1 MFGFVKKFGKYA
13 FLFAR
18 RWSNMA
24 LYLVALL
31 LCSICLGLVVF
42 SGFLLSFDMSNGVNE
57 LVQELDQPLV
67 LRKKVQKVW
76 ESDYYEI
83 DKLIPPSQKG
93 GENDMRLSIA
103 ESEQIFD
110 ICPEAAGYYRTA
122 VRTNLVTESVNNQSL
137 NKTYRPFS
145 FTYQSGARDEYKPIF
160 ETEYSGKPEEGSY
173 LFASGET
180 YAALGG
186 ELLCGAYPAKE
197 GELALPVYMAY
208 GFLNYGYRTYDPDT
222 GKGGELVQIRDIS
235 ELIGKQFSMS
245 YRKLTDYDRA
255 TNEFA
260 PEKYS
265 EGTTHYYYRSFV
277 VTGVVKSS
285 WTQFERTVLFSREE
299 KKADALLG
307 FFADANSFGKETGYR
322 DEFVSY
328 QKIYVPTTVSK
339 EQKKQLAEL
348 VAGSYQNQKT
358 EYFYSMHGLSGNH
371 VGGETFRYGYWT
383 GQDEVPDA
391 TAVWRYS
398 RQGYYAERD
407 CYLTIQ
413 DSLPSF
419 ESYTRRIETL
429 QANWASVLGAVAFF
443 MVVYILVLTFFA
455 RVHIGKSRYLIGLF
469 RSLGAPRWKLLL
481 LMALP
486 LFVLTGASA
495 LCGIGVTAILF
506 RWMNVATGFPVLYPT
521 WVQPAMLCA
530 ALLLFLLLNVALLR
544 FELRKDPMALL
555 RGKE

>member
-1 MFGFVKKFGKYA
+1 MFDFVKKFGKYA

-18 RWSNMA
+18 NRAHVA
-24 LYLVALL
+24 LYLLVFF
-31 LCSICLGLVVF
+31 LCSICFGSVIF
-42 SGFLLSFDMSNGVNE
+42 SGFLMSFDMSGSVKE
-57 LVQELDQPLV
+57 LIEGLDQPLI
-67 LRKKVQKVW
+67 LRKKVTDIR
-76 ESDYYEI
+76 ETDYYAEHN
-83 DKLIPPSQKG
+83 KVPPSESG
-93 GENDMRLSIA
+93 GENEMRLSIA
-103 ESEQIFD
+103 ESEQIFA
-110 ICPEAAGYYRTA
+110 ICPEAAGFYQA
-122 VRTNLVTESVNNQSL
+122 SVRTNIVSASGPVASTCV
-137 NKTYRPFS
+137 PFS
-145 FTYQSGARDEYKPIF
+145 FAYQSGARDEGKPIF
-160 ETEYSGKPEEGSY
+160 ETEYLGKPKENSY

-197 GELALPVYMAY
+197 GELALPAYMAY
-208 GFLNYGYRTYDPDT
+208 GFLNYGYRAYDPDT
-222 GKGGELVQIRDIS
+222 GKSGELVQIRDIS

-245 YRKLTDYDRA
+245 YRKLNDYDRA
-255 TNEFA
+255 TNKFA

-265 EGTTHYYYRSFV
+265 EGTTVYYRSFV

-285 WTQFERTVLFSREE
+285 WTQFERTVLFPREE
-299 KKADALLG
+299 KKADELLG

-328 QKIYVPTTVSK
+328 QKIYVPTTLND
-339 EQKKQLAEL
+339 EQKKLLAL
-348 VAGSYQNQKT
+348 LAVDSYQNQKT

-371 VGGETFRYGYWT
+371 VGMETFIYGYWT

-398 RQGYYAERD
+398 REGYYAERD
-407 CYLTIQ
+407 CYLTIE
-413 DSLPSF
+413 DSLPAF
-419 ESYTRRIETL
+419 EAYTRRIEAL
-429 QANWASVLGAVAFF
+429 QAEWPSVLGAVAFF

-455 RVHIGKSRYLIGLF
+455 RVHIGRSRYLIGLF
-469 RSLGAPRWKLLL
+469 RSLGASRRRLLL

-506 RWMNVATGFPVLYPT
+506 RWMNAATGFPVLYPT

-530 ALLLFLLLNVALLR
+530 ALLLFLLLNVALLQ

>member
-18 RWSNMA
+18 NKAHVA
-24 LYLVALL
+24 LYLLVFF
-31 LCSICLGLVVF
+31 LCSICFGSVIF
-42 SGFLLSFDMSNGVNE
+42 SGFLMSFDMSGSVKE
-57 LVQELDQPLV
+57 LIEGLDQPLI
-67 LRKKVQKVW
+67 LRKKVTDIR
-76 ESDYYEI
+76 ETDYYAEHN
-83 DKLIPPSQKG
+83 KVPPSESG
-93 GENDMRLSIA
+93 GENEMRLSIA
-103 ESEQIFD
+103 ESEQIFA
-110 ICPEAAGYYRTA
+110 ICPEAAGFYQAT
-122 VRTNLVTESVNNQSL
+122 VRRNIVSTSPHSATLCV
-137 NKTYRPFS
+137 PFS
-145 FTYQSGARDEYKPIF
+145 FAYQSGARDESKPIF
-160 ETEYSGKPEEGSY
+160 ETEYSGKPEANSY

-197 GELALPVYMAY
+197 GELALPAYMAY
-208 GFLNYGYRTYDPDT
+208 GFLNYGYRAYDPDT

-443 MVVYILVLTFFA
+443 IVVYILVLTFFA

-506 RWMNVATGFPVLYPT
+506 RWMNAATGFPVLYPT